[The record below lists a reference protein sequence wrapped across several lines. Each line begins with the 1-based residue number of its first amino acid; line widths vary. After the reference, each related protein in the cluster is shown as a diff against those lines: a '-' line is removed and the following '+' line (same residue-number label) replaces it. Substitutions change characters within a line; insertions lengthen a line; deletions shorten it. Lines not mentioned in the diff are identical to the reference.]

1 MKTAHSDLL
10 LVTEVPS
17 LPVADVTVV
26 SDVPV
31 FWLDAPGPTRAGLVF
46 RAGWVDEDLRHRGA
60 THLVEHLSLVA
71 SLGQQAF
78 DFNAM
83 VDETTT
89 TFACSG
95 TRDQAITFLHAV
107 CAGLSTLPIDR
118 LEAEKRILQVE
129 ASTRTRSTVD
139 VLRRWRFGAAGP
151 GRGSYD
157 EFALQWLTP
166 DAAVT
171 WAQRAFAAGNAAA
184 WITCPPPEE
193 LEFTLPVGGRM
204 SLPPAVSMVTD
215 GPSHVVASA
224 SGGLAASLLVP
235 RASDGAAIEWLLQR
249 RLFERLRLR
258 DAVSYSVDVQ
268 RRPADS
274 AANELFVFVDGLPGA
289 QAELERGVL
298 DVMDL
303 LASAPCQDEELTQW
317 RERFASSMAESD
329 ATPGLLHQMARDYL
343 YERPAK
349 QAENLIHE
357 ASLVTPASVRQTLA
371 DSLRSCVYCVPDAT
385 GVIATETNPMPHWST
400 STVAGQRFKPTDPN
414 SAALM
419 MVGADGVS
427 HVVDAERRVTV
438 TWKECAAVLRWDD
451 GGRRV
456 FGADG
461 IVIDLP
467 PHAWHHFSTLRD
479 AVDEW
484 TPYNVVV
491 DMGEAPP
498 RPAAPLPR
506 SRVLGGADTGVV
518 VVLAVALVLCGLM
531 LTMAGARPFLL
542 GGIPS
547 FALAAPC
554 VREVYLRK
562 KGRRASGKGPTP
574 RLSRPLRHIPRQRL
588 LVILGLALAFTAAT
602 GLAAAG
608 GANVGPLPFLFGFV
622 GLTAVRE
629 LFRRPARG
637 PRAR

>member
-1 MKTAHSDLL
+1 
-10 LVTEVPS
+10 VTQVSS
-17 LPVADVTVV
+17 LPVADVTMV

-31 FWLDAPGPTRAGLVF
+31 FWLDVPGPTRAGLVF

-78 DFNAM
+78 EFNAM

-95 TRDQAITFLHAV
+95 TRDQAVMFLHAV
-107 CAGLSTLPIDR
+107 CAGLSALPIER
-118 LEAEKRILQVE
+118 LEPEKRILQVE
-129 ASTRTRSTVD
+129 AGKRSRSTVD
-139 VLRRWRFGAAGP
+139 VLRGWRFGATGP

-157 EFALQWLTP
+157 EFALQWMTSE
-166 DAAVT
+166 AAVA
-171 WAQRAFAAGNAAA
+171 WARRVFAAGNAAA
-184 WITCPPPEE
+184 WITCPPPEG
-193 LEFTLPVGGRM
+193 LQFALPAGGRL
-204 SLPPAVSMVTD
+204 SLPPAVSMVTN

-224 SGGLAASLLVP
+224 SGGLAASMLVP
-235 RASDGAAIEWLLQR
+235 RAPEGAVIEWLLQR
-249 RLFERLRLR
+249 RLFERLRLK

-274 AANELFVFVDGLPGA
+274 TTNELFVFVDGLPGA

-298 DVMDL
+298 DVIGS
-303 LASAPCQDEELTQW
+303 LASTPCEEEELAQW
-317 RERFASSMAESD
+317 RERFASSMAEPD
-329 ATPGLLHQMARDYL
+329 AAPGLLHQMARDYL

-349 QAENLIHE
+349 QADNLIHE
-357 ASLVTPASVRQTLA
+357 ASLVTPASVRQTLI
-371 DSLRSCVYCVPDAT
+371 DGLRTCLYCVPDST
-385 GVIATETNPMPHWST
+385 GVIAAETSPMPQWST
-400 STVAGQRFKPTDPN
+400 TTVAGQRFKPTDSN

-419 MVGADGVS
+419 VVGADGVS

-438 TWKECAAVLRWDD
+438 PWRECAAVLRWDD

-467 PHAWHHFSTLRD
+467 PHAWNDFTALRD
-479 AVDEW
+479 AVDRW
-484 TPYNVVV
+484 TPYNVIV
-491 DMGEAPP
+491 DMGQAPP
-498 RPAAPLPR
+498 RPPAPLPR

-531 LTMAGARPFLL
+531 LTVAGARPFLL

-562 KGRRASGKGPTP
+562 KGRRASGKGATP
-574 RLSRPLRHIPRQRL
+574 RLSRPMRHMPRQRL

-629 LFRRPARG
+629 LFRRPARD